1 MLEFS
6 DARRQILA
14 AAQALESESVP
25 LANAAGRVLAE
36 DLRASTPLP
45 PFDYSAMD
53 GYALRSADVNGNA
66 PWELPVNGQC
76 RAGDT
81 PTALVA
87 GSALRIFTGAPLP
100 SGADAVIIQENVTR
114 TESGIRFSQPV
125 TALENVRRA
134 GEDLAS
140 GAIGIKA
147 GTRLGPFQLGLAA
160 ALDRSSVRVS
170 KRPRIALVPTGN
182 ELRSP
187 GSAARPGS
195 IPESNSV
202 ALMALCAAAGAEA
215 RLCPHLADD
224 TATAAAVFRELLG
237 TCDLLV
243 TVGGVSVGDH
253 DIVRPALS
261 EAGATLEFW
270 KVALKPGKPLTF
282 GRAGHTLILGL
293 PGNPVSAQLTFAL
306 FGMPL
311 LRALQGDEK
320 PLPNSVR
327 VVLAEPLRQKPGRL
341 GVYRAR
347 LEGNRALLD
356 QNQASGST
364 LSLALADALVFVP
377 KDVSECAAG
386 SELEAVRL
394 AEL

>member
-14 AAQALESESVP
+14 AAQVLESESVT
-25 LANAAGRVLAE
+25 LADAAGRVLAE
-36 DLRASTPLP
+36 TLHASTPLP

-53 GYALRSADVNGNA
+53 GYALRSTDVNGNA
-66 PWELPVNGQC
+66 PWELPVNGEC

-81 PTALVA
+81 PVALVA

-100 SGADAVIIQENVTR
+100 TGADAVLIQENVTR
-114 TESGIRFSQPV
+114 TESGIRFTHPV
-125 TALENVRRA
+125 APLENVRRA

-140 GAIGIKA
+140 GAIGIGA
-147 GTRLGPFQLGLAA
+147 GTRLGPFHLGLVA
-160 ALDRSSVRVS
+160 ALDRDRVRVS
-170 KRPRIALVPTGN
+170 RRPRVVIVPTGN
-182 ELRSP
+182 ELRAA

-202 ALMALCAAAGAEA
+202 ALLALCAAAGADA
-215 RLCPHLADD
+215 RLGSRLADE
-224 TATAAAVFRELLG
+224 TATAAAAFRGVLG
-237 TCDLLV
+237 ACDLLV

-253 DIVRPALS
+253 DIVRPALT
-261 EAGATLEFW
+261 EAGAALEFW
-270 KVALKPGKPLTF
+270 KVAIKPGKPLTF
-282 GRAGHTLILGL
+282 GRAGRTLILGL

-311 LRALQGDEK
+311 LRALQGDAK
-320 PLPNSVR
+320 PLPPALR

-347 LEGNRALLD
+347 LEANRALLD

-364 LSLALADALVFVP
+364 VSLALADALVFVP
-377 KDVSECAAG
+377 KDVSELEAG
-386 SELEAVRL
+386 SELDAVRL